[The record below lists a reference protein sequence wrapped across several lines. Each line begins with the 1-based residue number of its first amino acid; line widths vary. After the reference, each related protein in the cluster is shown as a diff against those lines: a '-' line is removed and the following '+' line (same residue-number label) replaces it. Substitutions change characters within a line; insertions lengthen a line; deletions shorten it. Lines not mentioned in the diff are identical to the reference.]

1 MKPLRL
7 LAISGIAFVLLSTPR
22 VTFAQESSDK
32 SNAEEHL
39 HAGTTSIVIIE
50 HAGPTR
56 STMIDLGAKGKSQG
70 DMLVYNDVLTDE
82 NGTESGMSSGFC
94 VLTQVENTISEC
106 VWTYHLADGTIT
118 VSGTD
123 TDSAPNVETHI
134 PVVGGTGA
142 YAGARGVV
150 HEVHN
155 EDQTIYTATVEIAN
169 NSLLSA
175 TGAMTETTTM
185 TDTASMTETTTMT
198 APTRADDVV
207 AYWNSVMHWAD
218 IATVDQEA
226 WRVLGWNEKN
236 WESDDPTTIPVTETT
251 AWEDLTSAEQ
261 AAATSLGYDEA
272 TWLSLQ
278 ARKPEGDVEKF
289 WSTQQWSDLK
299 YSERRL
305 FGILGWDAKKWASST
320 DLPASETTTWAK
332 LTTKQRDAATQL
344 GYDQKAWDMPTAK

>member
-7 LAISGIAFVLLSTPR
+7 LAISSIAFVLLVTPS
-22 VTFAQESSDK
+22 VAFAQESSDK
-32 SNAEEHL
+32 SNADDHL

-94 VLTQVENTISEC
+94 VLTQVENSISEC

-123 TDSAPNVETHI
+123 PDSAPNVETHI

-150 HEVHN
+150 HEFHN
-155 EDQTIYTATVEIAN
+155 ADQTIYTATIEIAN
-169 NSLLSA
+169 DSLLSA
-175 TGAMTETTTM
+175 TAAMTETSEM
-185 TDTASMTETTTMT
+185 TDTASITETTNMT

-207 AYWNSVMHWAD
+207 AYWNSIMHWTDVAK
-218 IATVDQEA
+218 TDQAA

-236 WESDDPTTIPVTETT
+236 WEGDDPPPIPATETT

-272 TWLSLQ
+272 AWTSVQ
-278 ARKPEGDVEKF
+278 AREPEGDVEKF
-289 WSTQQWSDLK
+289 WAAQPWGDLK
-299 YSERRL
+299 FSERRL
-305 FGILGWDAKKWASST
+305 FGILGWDAKKWESST
-320 DLPASETTTWAK
+320 DRPASETTTWDK
-332 LTTKQRDAATQL
+332 LTTKQRNAATQL
-344 GYDQKAWDMPTAK
+344 GYDQKTWDASRSK